1 MVGLCDLWATAED
14 MAECDGAMPTTDEQV
29 LARCLAMASRC
40 CFVLG
45 GNRWPGECSDTVDIF
60 RGGCSCSPI
69 GGASCGLL
77 HLPETPIIAVQQVL
91 VDGAVLDPGAY
102 KIVDNEALIRV
113 DGSTWPS
120 GYLRGDG
127 TTGLQVTYTYGGFPT
142 ELGRH
147 AAAVLARELAL
158 AICGSNECRLD
169 RRVTSIVREG
179 VSEDLSAA
187 MPGLI
192 DALRDGR
199 IGLPE
204 VDLFVFSE
212 NPGNLRRP
220 GRFVV
225 PGSDDLS
232 HRRIR

>member
-1 MVGLCDLWATAED
+1 MVGLCDLWATED
-14 MAECDGAMPTTDEQV
+14 DVNLCGDPLDVTPEV
-29 LARCLAMASRC
+29 LERCLAMASRA

-45 GNRWPGECSDTVDIF
+45 GNRWPGVCEDTVDIWTT
-60 RGGCSCSPI
+60 GCSCAPV
-69 GGASCGLL
+69 GGRRCGLL
-77 HLPETPIIAVQQVL
+77 HLPETPVIDVVEVRIDDV
-91 VDGAVLDPGAY
+91 VLDPSAY
-102 KIVDNEALIRV
+102 RIVDNEALIRV
-113 DGSTWPS
+113 DGSSWPA
-120 GYLRGDG
+120 GNLRSDG
-127 TTGLQVTYTYGGFPT
+127 TTRLQVVYQYGGVPT

-147 AAAVLARELAL
+147 AAAVLARELGLAL
-158 AICGSNECRLD
+158 CDSDQCRLD
-169 RRVTSIVREG
+169 RRLVTAVTREG
-179 VSEDLSAA
+179 ISEDLNAA

-232 HRRIR
+232 YRRVR